1 MGYVKKNRDFHEA
14 RWDEPFI
21 MEMGNPGE
29 RGVLIPRASEGVQRG
44 SGSAADLIPARLR
57 RKKAPKLPEVSQM
70 QVLRHYMRL
79 SQETIGTDL
88 NIDIGLGT
96 CTMKYSPKI
105 HEQLVRSEKFQ
116 ELHPCQDESTVQG
129 ILEIMYQDA
138 QYLKAISGMDQVS
151 LQPAGGSQAIF
162 ANVQAI
168 RAYFEKKGEGG
179 QRDEIITTIL
189 SHPANP
195 GTAATLGYKV
205 ITLYPDEN
213 GLPDIEALKAA
224 VSEHTAALMITNPE
238 DTGIYNDRIRQFVDI
253 VHEAGGLCV
262 YDQANL
268 NGVFGLTRA
277 RDAGFDMCHYNLHK
291 SFSSPHG
298 CQGPGAG
305 AQCVSKELAGYVAAP
320 VVEFDG
326 TRYYL
331 DHQMPD
337 SIGKLRSFYG
347 VPSVMIRAY
356 AYIRSLGAD
365 GMRQIAELSILNN
378 NYLISRLLK
387 IRGLTMPF
395 AEGRFRMEQARL
407 SWQELTEETGVTTD
421 DICRRIVD
429 YGFQDY
435 FTSHHPRVLP
445 EPFTPEPVETYSKDD
460 MDEYVAAF
468 EAISQEAYTDPE
480 LVKGAP
486 YKAALGARIEEEC
499 LTDWSRF
506 ATTWRAY
513 KRMEGEEILC

>member
-29 RGVLIPRASEGVQRG
+29 RGVLIPRASEGVQRV

-57 RKKAPKLPEVSQM
+57 RKKAPNLPEVSQM

>member
-29 RGVLIPRASEGVQRG
+29 RGVLIPRASEDVQRV
-44 SGSAADLIPARLR
+44 SGSAADLIPAGLR

-291 SFSSPHG
+291 SFSSPPG
-298 CQGPGAG
+298 CQGPSAG
-305 AQCVSKELAGYVAAP
+305 EQCVSKELAGYVAAP

>member
-29 RGVLIPRASEGVQRG
+29 RGVLIPRASEGVQRV
-44 SGSAADLIPARLR
+44 SGSAADLIPAGLR

-298 CQGPGAG
+298 CQGSGAG

>member
-29 RGVLIPRASEGVQRG
+29 RGVLIPRASEGVQRV

-445 EPFTPEPVETYSKDD
+445 EPLTPEPVETYSKDD